1 MNTRIRSLRSALAPS
16 RDLLGASPGLAGFLA
31 ADAIATLSELAACV
45 VIPWWITTQ
54 GGMHAIAA
62 YGITL
67 SAATLIAVPAVS
79 PFGDRFCKATQM
91 CWGLGGLAAA
101 FLALAWCSTQPFALV
116 PVLFLIVAR
125 VLAKAFVDPAQSAIL
140 PELVST
146 QQLPKAIQLQKT
158 CRSVSGIF
166 GPLLAGA
173 LLGLASM
180 PAALTTCA
188 MLPIIA
194 GITSLAIP
202 RRSVSLQGFDAR
214 KWWRSMRLGARAKWG
229 VPMERGWTLVNFI
242 VWIFQGPAVG
252 ILIPMKVNSLGLNGS
267 WLGIGLGALV
277 FGVLIGSVYGSNMFV
292 QRFGRYRVR
301 IGLGCLE
308 GICLAYVGLSSSAA
322 VMVAGL
328 ILAGF
333 CNASMALVGATH
345 RALAIPKSHR
355 VRVLAA
361 GSVTTQIA
369 GATGAAIVGGALE
382 HWDVSV
388 VYAGFGILMAI
399 SVLGFCLVPR
409 FKEFLELDHE
419 EIVDWYPRQ
428 YPHVFTDGHSD
439 SCGQIPT

>member
-1 MNTRIRSLRSALAPS
+1 MSTQIRSLHSVLAPL
-16 RDLLGASPGLAGFLA
+16 RELLGASPGLAGFLA
-31 ADAIATLSELAACV
+31 ADSFATLSELAAGV
-45 VIPWWITTQ
+45 AIPWWITKQ

-62 YGITL
+62 YGMTL
-67 SAATLIAVPAVS
+67 AAATLVTVPAVS

-91 CWGLGGLAAA
+91 LWGLVGLSAAS
-101 FLALAWCSTQPFALV
+101 LALAWCSTLPFALM

-140 PELVST
+140 PELVPT
-146 QQLPKAIQLQKT
+146 QYLPKAIQLQKT
-158 CRSVSGIF
+158 CRSISGIF

-173 LLGLASM
+173 MLGLASI
-180 PAALTTCA
+180 PAALSACA

-194 GITSLAIP
+194 GVISVAIP
-202 RRSVSLQGFDAR
+202 RRPASAQGFDAR
-214 KWWRSMRLGARAKWG
+214 KWWKDIRFGARAKWG

-252 ILIPMKVNSLGLNGS
+252 ILIPMKVNALGLGGN
-267 WLGIGLGALV
+267 WLGIGMSALV
-277 FGVLIGSVYGSNMFV
+277 FGILLGSLFGSSMLV
-292 QRFGRYRVR
+292 RRFGRYRVR

-308 GICLAYVGLSSSAA
+308 GVCLAYVGLSSSAA

-345 RALAIPKSHR
+345 RTLAIPRSHR
-355 VRVLAA
+355 VRMLAA

-369 GATGAAIVGGALE
+369 GAAGPAIVGVALG
-382 HWDVSV
+382 HWSVSV

-409 FKEFLELDHE
+409 FKEFLDLDHE

-428 YPHVFTDGHSD
+428 YPHVFD
-439 SCGQIPT
+439 